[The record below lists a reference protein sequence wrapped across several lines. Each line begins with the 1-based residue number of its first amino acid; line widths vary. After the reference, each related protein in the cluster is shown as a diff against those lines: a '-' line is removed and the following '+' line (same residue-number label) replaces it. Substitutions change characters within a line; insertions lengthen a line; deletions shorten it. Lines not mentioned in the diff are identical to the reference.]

1 MDKSYYTIIK
11 IIFIFFLIS
20 LTSNIIKNFMILSY
34 FDEDIKNMV
43 GISSYASLIIGISF
57 SCIVLVIVSYICYI
71 VIDIFQLNIALS
83 EFSESFQ
90 IFIYFLAI
98 GELIKLLL
106 AFLILDNELSFL
118 VVDETFLK
126 QFEATKWFHYNSLVE
141 KCIVPL
147 SAVVFVFSFKNLG
160 DTKRMRNVIVLSII
174 ILTSVI
180 ISSIKWI

>member
-1 MDKSYYTIIK
+1 M
-11 IIFIFFLIS
+11 
-20 LTSNIIKNFMILSY
+20 
-34 FDEDIKNMV
+34 
-43 GISSYASLIIGISF
+43 
-57 SCIVLVIVSYICYI
+57 

-90 IFIYFLAI
+90 IFLYFLAI

-147 SAVVFVFSFKNLG
+147 SAVVFSFKNLG